1 MKKVQIGTMPKVATG
16 VREAFNRLRVNLGF
30 CGGLAKTVMITSSV
44 SGEGKTF
51 VSVQLWKQLAESG
64 ISTLLIDC
72 DLQNSPLCN
81 KYIMSDAR
89 DLDGITEYLSGQVE
103 LEDVL
108 YETDVQ
114 NGYILPVTSSMERT
128 AILFADDRFSQM
140 VETCKKKFGCVLID
154 TPSIERFPDVM
165 NIATHCDGVVLV
177 VRSASTPCK
186 AVGDC
191 VQIFQDIGTPLFGI
205 VLNRFDVNNKSISY
219 YYKHRN

>member
-1 MKKVQIGTMPKVATG
+1 MV
-16 VREAFNRLRVNLGF
+16 
-30 CGGLAKTVMITSSV
+30 TSSV

-64 ISTLLIDC
+64 IPTLLIDC
-72 DLQNSPLCN
+72 DLQNSPLCS
-81 KYIMSDAR
+81 KYIMSDAKG
-89 DLDGITEYLSGQVE
+89 LDGLTEYLSGQVE

-108 YETDVQ
+108 YETDVL
-114 NGYILPVTSSMERT
+114 NGYILPVTSFAERT

-140 VETCKKKFGCVLID
+140 VETCKKKFGCILID
-154 TPSIERFPDVM
+154 TPSVERFPDVM
-165 NIATHCDGVVLV
+165 NIATHCDGAVLV
-177 VRSASTPCK
+177 VRSASTPRK

-191 VQIFQDIGTPLFGI
+191 VQIFQDTGTPLFGI